1 MTKKIFFVFL
11 IILVVLGYIFN
22 IDKTI
27 STKLT
32 SVSLDIKSTYNQN
45 IYYIS
50 NIIDRYINQQKNIE
64 SLQKKVSLNNNY
76 KILYE
81 TSQEELLEFK
91 KVFLDKNNSAEV
103 NYVSVLSYI
112 NLNDFSKVI
121 LDTNLSQENKILALV
136 TPQNYSAGIVLR
148 QNNQTVSYL
157 NTNTK
162 CNYAVFIGNQKAPG
176 ITSGITKKGNL
187 LLKHV
192 PKWYTIN
199 KGEEV
204 LTSGQDGI
212 FPQGIK
218 VGRVLFVNELVNTKN
233 VIIKPYAKVLSKKYF
248 YIIDIN
254 KTNI

>member
-27 STKLT
+27 SSKLT
-32 SVSLDIKSTYNQN
+32 SVSLDIKSSYNKKLTD
-45 IYYIS
+45 IS
-50 NIIDRYINQQKNIE
+50 NLINTYINQKENI
-64 SLQKKVSLNNNY
+64 SFLQKELALNNNF

-81 TSQEELLEFK
+81 TSLEELLEFK
-91 KVFLDKNNSAEV
+91 KVFLDKNNSSQINFV
-103 NYVSVLSYI
+103 RVLSYI

-136 TPQNYSAGIVLR
+136 TPQNFSAGIVLR

-157 NTNTK
+157 NTNSK
-162 CNYAVFIGNQKAPG
+162 CNYAVFIGKQQAPG
-176 ITSGITKKGNL
+176 ITSGITKNGNL
-187 LLKHV
+187 LLKYV

-199 KGEEV
+199 KDEEV
-204 LTSGQDGI
+204 ITSGQDDI

-218 VGRVLFVNELVNTKN
+218 VGKVLFVKELVNTKN
-233 VIIKPYAKVLSKKYF
+233 VIIKPYANVLSKRYF
-248 YIIDIN
+248 YIIDVN
-254 KTNI
+254 SN